1 MGTNELQDFYQCAE
15 LLENISEEVNG
26 EDFYRYIF
34 PDNEN
39 AGQLHTDFSKPNA
52 IYLYKDDKDNGT
64 ARRLRRR
71 IMLNDKWA
79 QDFRNYVECNEM
91 TLCSGLTYR
100 GRSNKLQNAQ
110 NMNALIFDLDGVG
123 LAELRRVL
131 ERTEGSGSIYRSIP
145 KPTFIILS
153 GRGLHL
159 YYVFNEPIA
168 LYPNIK
174 LQLKALKYDLTFRI
188 WEYKGT
194 SKLESIQYQ
203 SIGQG
208 FRMVGS
214 INNKYGNPV
223 RAFQI
228 GDRVTLDY
236 LNSYATK
243 PENRVDLT
251 RPFTPSRTDRAT
263 AAELYPEWYE
273 RVIVQGIKTRNKWH
287 IKADLYKWWK
297 RQITQVKGGHRYFYL
312 MCLVI
317 YACKCD
323 IPKAQLKE
331 DLQECFDILRTYQH
345 ENELTQADVN
355 SALECFSRD
364 YYNFTIADIE
374 LLTDIRIERN
384 KRNYQK
390 RPEHLEEARAIRDIR
405 QRRKGAEWWYKD
417 GQPNKQQIVLDW
429 QRAHPN
435 GKKIEC
441 ERDTGLSRHTVLRWW
456 NSK

>member
-1 MGTNELQDFYQCAE
+1 MRMNELQDYYQCAE

-39 AGQLHTDFSKPNA
+39 AGQLHTDFSRPNA
-52 IYLYKDDKDNGT
+52 IYLYKDEKDSGT
-64 ARRLRRR
+64 QRRLRRR

-79 QDFRNYVECNEM
+79 QDYRNYIEQNEM

-100 GRSNKLQNAQ
+100 GRNNKLQNAQ

-159 YYVFNEPIA
+159 YYVLNEPIA

-251 RPFTPSRTDRAT
+251 RPFKPSRIDRAT
-263 AAELYPEWYE
+263 AKELYPDWYE
-273 RVIVQGIKTRNKWH
+273 KVIVQGKRPKWK
-287 IKADLYKWWK
+287 IKADLYEWWQ
-297 RQITQVKGGHRYFYL
+297 RQITQIKGGHRYFFL

-323 IPKAQLKE
+323 IPKDKLKE
-331 DLQECFDILRTYQH
+331 DLQKCFDILRTYHH
-345 ENELTQADVN
+345 ENELTQEDVN
-355 SALECFSRD
+355 SALECYSRD
-364 YYNFTIADIE
+364 YYNFTISDIE

-384 KRNYQK
+384 KRNGRKQK
-390 RPEHLEEARAIRDIR
+390 AHLQRARAV
-405 QRRKGAEWWYKD
+405 QRIDYPTGDWRYKA
-417 GQPNKQQIVLDW
+417 PNKQQIVLEW
-429 QRAHPN
+429 QRAHPD